1 MGESREFNDGLV
13 KIVVC
18 REKRV
23 PKRKIL
29 YYKKKTHTKSEK
41 YNPKTLSVPKR
52 KVLGQNV
59 ATVQMRKLSVPFSF
73 CLCFSDSFESTSLG
87 GFVKKLRHNVCG

>member
-1 MGESREFNDGLV
+1 MVGESREFNDGLA

-18 REKRV
+18 KGKKGTKGEDF
-23 PKRKIL
+23 IF
-29 YYKKKTHTKSEK
+29 KKKYTHTKSEK
-41 YNPKTLSVPKR
+41 YIQKTLSVPKR
-52 KVLGQNV
+52 KILGANV

-87 GFVKKLRHNVCG
+87 GF